1 MCLIEYD
8 DVHDKEDKNELIV
21 VYIDAAVVAVV
32 SILLIFEARYN
43 GLIIGLLA
51 SISNVNT
58 CNYSDNGLGFDINNK
73 KNGKGLGM
81 KNIEG
86 RINFIGGSMKISSE
100 INKGTQVVFN
110 F

>member
-51 SISNVNT
+51 SITNVNT
-58 CNYSDNGLGFDINNK
+58 TDG
-73 KNGKGLGM
+73 
-81 KNIEG
+81 NI
-86 RINFIGGSMKISSE
+86 SLTKILV
-100 INKGTQVVFN
+100 I
-110 F
+110 

>member
-58 CNYSDNGLGFDINNK
+58 TDG
-73 KNGKGLGM
+73 
-81 KNIEG
+81 NI
-86 RINFIGGSMKISSE
+86 SLTKILV
-100 INKGTQVVFN
+100 I
-110 F
+110 